1 MGHHPLSTLVHEMYH
16 WKDAYEYRKKV
27 GAIKDPETL
36 KAYTVYQRE
45 TAFNELKKAGFD
57 LNDMYKTKDDI
68 SEYAYRMQRENNF
81 EEVLTEVRT
90 AQLLGGK

>member
-1 MGHHPLSTLVHEMYH
+1 MYH